1 MIGSSLGAAA
11 TVGRADL
18 LDRVLDRPLAGRTI
32 HYDVRDIRLDVTSD
46 LELVLEVVD
55 ATYAAFRIDDGAARP
70 AQHDEIRAFSLAAQG
85 GGGPCLLSAPGGR
98 TELLESPAIGLLA
111 LLEAM
116 VGEIV
121 AALHQRGVLAV
132 HAGAVAGRDGAAVIA
147 GRSGQGKTTLVLG
160 LVRHGLG
167 LLSDELAL
175 LDPIAGLVEPY
186 RRSAHVRPPTLGLI
200 PELRPLAGR
209 PTHRLG
215 GGVEWTV
222 GAQEVAALLG
232 GRLADAAPLAA
243 VILLDGT
250 PDPSIAPR
258 LTEVAPAVA
267 ALELLRTTW
276 AASIDFTGTLTALGT
291 MLAEV
296 PCLRLAVGDFEATVA
311 AVAERLDR
319 GRG

>member
-1 MIGSSLGAAA
+1 MIGPSLGVAAA
-11 TVGRADL
+11 VGRADL
-18 LDRVLDRPLAGRTI
+18 SDRAVDRPAVGRTT
-32 HYDVRDIRLDVTSD
+32 HYDVRGIRLDVTSD
-46 LELVLEVVD
+46 LEPVLEVVD
-55 ATYAAFRIDDGAARP
+55 ATYAAFRIDSGTARP
-70 AQHDEIRAFSLAAQG
+70 RQRDDVLAFSLAARG

-121 AALHQRGVLAV
+121 AALHRRGVLAV
-132 HAGAVAGRDGAAVIA
+132 HAGAVAGRSGAAIIA

-175 LDPIAGLVEPY
+175 LDPAAGLVEPY

-200 PELRPLAGR
+200 PELQPLASR

-222 GAQEVAALLG
+222 APQEVAGLLG

-243 VILLDGT
+243 VVLLEGT
-250 PDPSIAPR
+250 PDPAIAPR

-291 MLAEV
+291 MLAGL

-311 AVAERLDR
+311 AVAERLEH

>member
-1 MIGSSLGAAA
+1 MIGSSLGAAG

-18 LDRVLDRPLAGRTI
+18 PDRAIDRPPAGRTLRY
-32 HYDVRDIRLDVTSD
+32 HVRGIRLDVTSD
-46 LELVLEVVD
+46 LEPVLEVVD
-55 ATYAAFRIDDGAARP
+55 ATYAAFRLDDGTARR
-70 AQHDEIRAFSLAAQG
+70 AQRDEILAFSLAAQG

-121 AALHQRGVLAV
+121 AALHRRGVFAV
-132 HAGAVAGRDGAAVIA
+132 HAGAVVGRSGAAVIA

-175 LDPIAGLVEPY
+175 LDPATGLVEPY
-186 RRSAHVRPPTLGLI
+186 RRSAHVRPTTLGLI
-200 PELRPLAGR
+200 PELRPLSGR

-222 GAQEVAALLG
+222 GPQEVAGLLG
-232 GRLADAAPLAA
+232 GRLADATPLAT
-243 VILLDGT
+243 VILLDGI

-276 AASIDFTGTLTALGT
+276 AASIDFSGTLTALGA
-291 MLAEV
+291 MLAGT
-296 PCLRLAVGDFEATVA
+296 PCVRLAVGDFEATVL
-311 AVAERLDR
+311 AVAERLERDR
-319 GRG
+319 G